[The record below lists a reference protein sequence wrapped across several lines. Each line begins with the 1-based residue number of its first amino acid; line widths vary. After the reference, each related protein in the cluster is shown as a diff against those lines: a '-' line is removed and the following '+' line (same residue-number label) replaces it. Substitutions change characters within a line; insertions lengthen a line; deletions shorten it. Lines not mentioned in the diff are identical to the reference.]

1 VRGRGRTQNGGADI
15 CRRQPSIIYLSAR
28 SCCLSKSIPTCY
40 KPEALTFLAIFAVSL
55 VSVLR
60 IRFIIK
66 RLIENFFIG
75 LLKINRHE
83 SNAIA
88 DDDPLKSPEQ
98 AELDRGDIEL

>member
-1 VRGRGRTQNGGADI
+1 M
-15 CRRQPSIIYLSAR
+15 
-28 SCCLSKSIPTCY
+28 
-40 KPEALTFLAIFAVSL
+40 SL